1 MAKIKISQK
10 QYNTIL
16 LHEQESR
23 LKTSSDIITETLEI
37 GPEVLEEGWK
47 EVVLG
52 VAMML
57 GVGLS
62 GQNKAMAQDA
72 VKNAQTMSQVKA
84 TLEDTAKTQELAD
97 YMKEK
102 GMKDP
107 SALLAKNAETVID
120 KYNKIAKDNKI
131 NYRVDVKAVDNL
143 KALQSGLKSG
153 YAVKDIKKTTDTI
166 QHQAQAPVKVQDT
179 LAIDFGSDNMFI
191 TGGYT
196 LSPAGIDVI
205 TIAVKEIE
213 KQGGKIL
220 SAEIESSTDAERIV
234 KFISEE
240 DPTGNIKLSDLR
252 TKSVHDLLVSLA
264 GDVSMKH
271 KEIPNNGAHVV
282 STQDFLKVS
291 GDANATAE
299 LRQKSKEFRYVTIKI
314 VAVFEDSSTTHN
326 LPTPEVI
333 NNYRVELVKVI
344 DSSGSGRKIRTKT
357 KFPNKQWKCKKKTNN
372 TKSGDCYT
380 F

>member
-107 SALLAKNAETVID
+107 STLLAKNAERVID
-120 KYNKIAKDNKI
+120 RFNKIAQDNHLK
-131 NYRVDVKAVDNL
+131 YRVDVKAVDNL
-143 KALQSGLKSG
+143 QALESGLKSG
-153 YAVKDIKKTTDTI
+153 YAVKDIKSTSDTT
-166 QHQAQAPVKVQDT
+166 QVPAPAPVKIQDT
-179 LAIDFGSDNMFI
+179 VDINFGSDNMFI

-205 TIAVKEIE
+205 TMAVKEIE

-299 LRQKSKEFRYVTIKI
+299 LRNKTKEFRYVTIKI
-314 VAVFEDSSTTHN
+314 VVLIESVDSTQKPV
-326 LPTPEVI
+326 LEI
-333 NNYRVELVKVI
+333 IKDYRFELVKVI
-344 DSSGSGRKIRTKT
+344 QTTSNNRRLKQKPSG
-357 KFPNKQWKCKKKTNN
+357 QTNN
-372 TKSGDCYT
+372 GNVR
-380 F
+380 

>member
-84 TLEDTAKTQELAD
+84 TLEDTTKTQELAN

-107 SALLAKNAETVID
+107 STLLAKNAERVID
-120 KYNKIAKDNKI
+120 RFNKIAQDNHLK
-131 NYRVDVKAVDNL
+131 YRVDVKAVDNL
-143 KALQSGLKSG
+143 QALESGLKSG
-153 YAVKDIKKTTDTI
+153 YAVKDIKSTSDTT
-166 QHQAQAPVKVQDT
+166 QAPAPAPVKIQDT
-179 LAIDFGSDNMFI
+179 VDINFGSDNMFI

-299 LRQKSKEFRYVTIKI
+299 LRNKTKEFRYVTIKI
-314 VAVFEDSSTTHN
+314 VVLIESVDSTQKPV
-326 LPTPEVI
+326 LEI
-333 NNYRVELVKVI
+333 IKDYRFELVKVI
-344 DSSGSGRKIRTKT
+344 QTTSNNRKVKTKT
-357 KFPNKQWKCKKKTNN
+357 KWPNKQWKCKVAKGGKPG
-372 TKSGDCYT
+372 SCYT